1 MEDHLG
7 PVHTP
12 AGVRAAA
19 VRAAARRTDGV
30 VSEMTHG
37 VPTALGAADI
47 SFYHVLFS
55 EAGVAQ
61 EAVAEVDGSWREPRV
76 G

>member
-12 AGVRAAA
+12 AGVRSAA

-37 VPTALGAADI
+37 VPTALGRHI
-47 SFYHVLFS
+47 SFYHAFFS